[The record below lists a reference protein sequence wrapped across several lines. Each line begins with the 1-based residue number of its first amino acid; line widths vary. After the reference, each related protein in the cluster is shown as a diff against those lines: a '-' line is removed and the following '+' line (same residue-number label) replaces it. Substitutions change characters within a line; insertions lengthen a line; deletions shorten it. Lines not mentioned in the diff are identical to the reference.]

1 MARKDG
7 ETVMLHTSP
16 TLPSLSEPG
25 KYLVGDELAR
35 GGMAQLFRG
44 QLQGSEGFRRPVVI
58 RKMLPQL
65 AADPGAVRIFAEEA
79 RLAARLI
86 HGHIVQCIDYGRD
99 DSGPFIVL
107 EYVDGPSLCGLLAR
121 ARQGVGPTLPAA
133 LSCFIGCC
141 ILEALDFA
149 HRLTNGNG
157 RPLGC
162 VHGDVA
168 SSKVLLSR
176 DGQVK
181 LTGFG
186 STAAATF
193 QVTDGRSDLFSV
205 GMLLY
210 ELLTGRAL
218 PPGANRAGVVE
229 ATRRQPIRVPA
240 LASVVGRALQ
250 RDPALAYSDADEFRQ
265 ALMRA
270 TASEGEPARARDLAA
285 FVTRFFPPEVPPLLV
300 ELTPSGDPGD
310 VTPSGDPGDVTP
322 SGDPAR
328 AGRGRDPAAAR
339 PLPRDGRIAGT
350 LVARPRPSQSPAI
363 ADPDRFTFG
372 ALDRE
377 LDDPRWTFGPT
388 LVPAR
393 VKVAPDAIGSRTG
406 STTRRRWSAGVL
418 AMIVIVACL
427 AGSYIAWL

>member
-1 MARKDG
+1 
-7 ETVMLHTSP
+7 MLHTSP

-229 ATRRQPIRVPA
+229 ATRRQSIRVPA

-250 RDPALAYSDADEFRQ
+250 PDPALAYSDADEFRQ

-300 ELTPSGDPGD
+300 EL
-310 VTPSGDPGDVTP
+310 TPSGDPGDVTP

>member
-1 MARKDG
+1 
-7 ETVMLHTSP
+7 MLHTSP

-218 PPGANRAGVVE
+218 PPGANRAGVE
-229 ATRRQPIRVPA
+229 S
-240 LASVVGRALQ
+240 LS
-250 RDPALAYSDADEFRQ
+250 AY
-265 ALMRA
+265 
-270 TASEGEPARARDLAA
+270 
-285 FVTRFFPPEVPPLLV
+285 
-300 ELTPSGDPGD
+300 
-310 VTPSGDPGDVTP
+310 
-322 SGDPAR
+322 
-328 AGRGRDPAAAR
+328 
-339 PLPRDGRIAGT
+339 
-350 LVARPRPSQSPAI
+350 
-363 ADPDRFTFG
+363 
-372 ALDRE
+372 
-377 LDDPRWTFGPT
+377 
-388 LVPAR
+388 
-393 VKVAPDAIGSRTG
+393 
-406 STTRRRWSAGVL
+406 
-418 AMIVIVACL
+418 
-427 AGSYIAWL
+427 